1 MEALMNP
8 RSFPFKLTPEDRL
21 TIRTWKWRLAAVYG
35 AVLLILALIVTA
47 APRHEPDSANRGME
61 PGFSAVIADRRLPV
75 H

>member
-21 TIRTWKWRLAAVYG
+21 TIRRWKWRLAAVYG
-35 AVLLILALIVTA
+35 AVLLILGLIVTA
-47 APRHEPDSANRGME
+47 TPRHEPDSANRGIE
-61 PGFSAVIADRRLPV
+61 TGFSTALADRRSA